1 MSTLHSRNY
10 HLDVLTLFQRFTL
23 SPRRLTLL
31 ESWAPLAILILA
43 AVLRLYNLGFPQSLN
58 FDETYYVKDAFAL
71 LNGGYERDWNTNAD
85 ENFEAGNPA
94 GLLTAPSFV
103 VHPPLGKWLI
113 GLGMLVFGAGNPFG
127 WRIVVALLGIAT
139 VWLILKSAKLI
150 FNSSIWALVAGFL
163 MAIDGVGIVL
173 SRTALL
179 DQILGFFVIL
189 GFYFLV
195 KDRKQV
201 RIGSWNRP
209 WLIAMGAALGC
220 ATAVKWSGLYFV
232 AAFTL
237 YVILSEANLNYR
249 IQKGVESKLEDKL
262 PKSFWVVPSTFQ
274 ALRNGVLV
282 AIPALLTY
290 LVSWSGWFLSKGA
303 WNRNWADQEG
313 NALTGFFSW
322 IPTSLQSFWHYHVEI
337 YNFHINLSSSHPYE
351 SKAITWLF
359 MLKPTAFFW
368 EDKESGCLFDS
379 ESSDCVSTI
388 TSLGNPFIWWAA
400 ILAISVL
407 AASWFRTRDKTT
419 TLLALGLF
427 AGFVPWLLLPNRTMF
442 EFYVIAFSPWIM
454 LLLTAGLR
462 AWFQNSEKPKTAAN
476 WIAGYLILAALG
488 TAFFF
493 PIWSGMW
500 ISYDFWQLHMW
511 LPSWI

>member
-1 MSTLHSRNY
+1 M
-10 HLDVLTLFQRFTL
+10 LTLFQRFSL
-23 SPRRLTLL
+23 SPRRLSLL
-31 ESWAPLAILILA
+31 ESWGPIVILLLA
-43 AVLRLYNLGFPQSLN
+43 AALRLYNLGFPQSLN

-71 LNGGYERDWNTNAD
+71 INGGYERDWDSAAD
-85 ENFEAGNPA
+85 ASFAAGNPT
-94 GLLTAPSFV
+94 GLLSTPSFV

-113 GLGMLVFGAGNPFG
+113 GLGMLVFGAGDPAG
-127 WRIVVALLGIAT
+127 WRIVVALLGVAS
-139 VWLILKSAKLI
+139 VWLTMKSAKLI

-189 GFYFLV
+189 AFYFLLR
-195 KDRKQV
+195 DRKQV

-209 WLIAMGAALGC
+209 WLIAMGGALGL
-220 ATAVKWSGLYFV
+220 ATGVKWSGLYFV
-232 AAFTL
+232 VGFVL
-237 YVILSEANLNYR
+237 YIIFSEANLNYR
-249 IQKGVESKLEDKL
+249 VQKSIEFKSETKL
-262 PKSFWVVPSTFQ
+262 PKTFWIIPSLTQ

-282 AIPALLTY
+282 AIPTFLTY
-290 LVSWSGWFLSKGA
+290 LFSWSGWLLSKDA
-303 WNRNWADQEG
+303 WSRNWADQEG
-313 NALTGFFSW
+313 NAFTGILSW
-322 IPTSLQSFWHYHVEI
+322 IPRSLQSLWHYHVEI

-351 SKAITWLF
+351 AKAFTWPF

-368 EDKESGCLFDS
+368 EERDAGCLFEVS
-379 ESSDCVSTI
+379 GSDCVSAI

-400 ILAISVL
+400 LLAISVL

-427 AGFVPWLLLPNRTMF
+427 AGYVPWLLLPNRTMF
-442 EFYVIAFSPWIM
+442 EFYVIAFSPWII

-462 AWFQNSEKPKTAAN
+462 AWFKNSAKPKQAAN
-476 WIAGYLILAALG
+476 WIAGYLVLAALG
-488 TAFFF
+488 TIFFY

>member
-1 MSTLHSRNY
+1 M
-10 HLDVLTLFQRFTL
+10 
-23 SPRRLTLL
+23 LTLL
-31 ESWAPLAILILA
+31 QRFSLSSRRLSLLEFWAPLAIIILA
-43 AVLRLYNLGFPQSLN
+43 AVLRVYNLGFPESLN

-71 LNGGYERDWNTNAD
+71 INGGYERNWDDAAD
-85 ENFEAGNPA
+85 ASFISGDTS
-94 GLLTAPSFV
+94 GLLNTPSFV

-113 GLGMLVFGAGNPFG
+113 GLGMFVFGAADPFG

-139 VWLILKSAKLI
+139 VWLTMKAAKLI
-150 FNSSIWALVAGFL
+150 FNSNIWALVAGFL
-163 MAIDGVGIVL
+163 MAIDGVAIVL

-189 GFYFLV
+189 AFYFLLR
-195 KDRKQV
+195 DRKQV

-209 WLIAMGAALGC
+209 WLIAMGVALGC

-232 AAFTL
+232 AVFTL

-249 IQKGVESKLEDKL
+249 VQKSVERKLEDSL
-262 PKSFWVVPSTFQ
+262 PKSFWILPSLFQ
-274 ALRNGVLV
+274 AMRNGVLL

-290 LVSWSGWFLSKGA
+290 LLSWIGWFLSKDA
-303 WNRNWADQEG
+303 WSRNWADEEG
-313 NALTGFFSW
+313 NGLTGLFSW
-322 IPTSLQSFWHYHVEI
+322 IPTSLQSLWHYHVEI
-337 YNFHINLSSSHPYE
+337 YNFHINLGSAHPYE
-351 SKAITWLF
+351 AEAFTWLF
-359 MLKPTAFFW
+359 MLRPTAFFW
-368 EDKESGCLFDS
+368 EEKDSGCLFDS
-379 ESSDCVSTI
+379 ASSDCVSAV

-400 ILAISVL
+400 VLAMSVL

-419 TLLALGLF
+419 TLLFLGLF

-442 EFYVIAFSPWIM
+442 EFYVVAFSPWII

-476 WIAGYLILAALG
+476 WIAGYLVLAALA

-511 LPSWI
+511 LPSWV

>member
-1 MSTLHSRNY
+1 M
-10 HLDVLTLFQRFTL
+10 
-23 SPRRLTLL
+23 LTLL
-31 ESWAPLAILILA
+31 QRFSLSSRRLSLLEFWAPLAIIILA
-43 AVLRLYNLGFPQSLN
+43 AVLRLYNLGFPESLN

-71 LNGGYERDWNTNAD
+71 INGGYERNWDDGAD
-85 ENFEAGNPA
+85 ASFIAGDTS
-94 GLLTAPSFV
+94 GLLNTPSFV

-113 GLGMLVFGAGNPFG
+113 GFGMFVFGAADPFG

-139 VWLILKSAKLI
+139 VWLTMKSAKLI
-150 FNSSIWALVAGFL
+150 FNSNIWALVAGFL

-189 GFYFLV
+189 AFYFLLR
-195 KDRKQV
+195 DRKQV

-209 WLIAMGAALGC
+209 WLMAMGVALGC

-232 AAFTL
+232 AVFTL

-249 IQKGVESKLEDKL
+249 VQKSVERKLEGSL
-262 PKSFWVVPSTFQ
+262 PKSFWILPSLFQ
-274 ALRNGVLV
+274 AIRNGVLV

-290 LVSWSGWFLSKGA
+290 LLSWTGWFLSKDA
-303 WNRNWADQEG
+303 WIRNWADEEG
-313 NALTGFFSW
+313 NGLTGLFSW
-322 IPTSLQSFWHYHVEI
+322 IPTSLQSLWHYHVEI
-337 YNFHINLSSSHPYE
+337 YNFHINLGSAHPYE
-351 SKAITWLF
+351 AKAFTWLF
-359 MLKPTAFFW
+359 MLRPTAFFW
-368 EDKESGCLFDS
+368 EEKDSGCLFDS
-379 ESSDCVSTI
+379 ASSDCVSAI
-388 TSLGNPFIWWAA
+388 TSLGNPLIWWAA
-400 ILAISVL
+400 VLAMSVL

-419 TLLALGLF
+419 TLLFLGLF

-442 EFYVIAFSPWIM
+442 EFYVVAFSPWII

-462 AWFQNSEKPKTAAN
+462 AWFQNSGKPKTAAN
-476 WIAGYLILAALG
+476 WIAGYLVLAALA

-493 PIWSGMW
+493 PLWSGMW

-511 LPSWI
+511 LPSWV